1 MSHHTRPNGRF
12 CTTSCS
18 TRARRLAHSPT
29 ARTGQHPNP
38 LHGLI
43 FSVATSG
50 RPVPGTTPLHH
61 GCTFRLLPLHRRVQM
76 GTAPPQQTFTC
87 TAATLRRQQQHVH
100 STLPHRAEVPNL
112 WYKLN
117 SHPSCNVR
125 TKGSRW
131 RKQRTKGGQRTVW
144 MLPKVYA
151 SHASLPISSASCALI
166 SAANTFQ
173 LLPKFALFEG
183 NSRRTSLFH
192 RPSRQQSWVEYQ
204 RTPEAKKQ
212 CLSKKKV

>member
-1 MSHHTRPNGRF
+1 LRMSHHTRPNGTF
-12 CTTSCS
+12 CTTSCPN
-18 TRARRLAHSPT
+18 RARHLAHAST
-29 ARTGQHPNP
+29 TRTGQHPNP

-50 RPVPGTTPLHH
+50 RLRDGPGACTTCITTPLHH

-144 MLPKVYA
+144 MFPKVCA

-173 LLPKFALFEG
+173 LLAKFAQFEEIA
-183 NSRRTSLFH
+183 RRTSLFH
-192 RPSRQQSWVEYQ
+192 RPSRQQS
-204 RTPEAKKQ
+204 
-212 CLSKKKV
+212 

>member
-1 MSHHTRPNGRF
+1 M
-12 CTTSCS
+12 
-18 TRARRLAHSPT
+18 
-29 ARTGQHPNP
+29 HPP
-38 LHGLI
+38 HGLGSI
-43 FSVATSG
+43 PTRHPTWYSLVTSG
-50 RPVPGTTPLHH
+50 RVGDGRRVWHQPTAPRR
-61 GCTFRLLPLHRRVQM
+61 TFRLLPLHRRVQM

-144 MLPKVYA
+144 MFPKVCA

-173 LLPKFALFEG
+173 LLAKFAQFEEIPDG
-183 NSRRTSLFH
+183 HPFSIDH
-192 RPSRQQSWVEYQ
+192 R
-204 RTPEAKKQ
+204 AN
-212 CLSKKKV
+212 KVG

>member
-1 MSHHTRPNGRF
+1 MFGQLLRMSHHTRPNGRF
-12 CTTSCS
+12 CTTSCP
-18 TRARRLAHSPT
+18 TRARCLAHAPT
-29 ARTGQHPNP
+29 TRTGQHPNP

-50 RPVPGTTPLHH
+50 RLRDGPGACTTCITTPLHH

-144 MLPKVYA
+144 MLPKVCA
-151 SHASLPISSASCALI
+151 SHASLPISSASCALYFRSQYI
-166 SAANTFQ
+166 PAFS
-173 LLPKFALFEG
+173 
-183 NSRRTSLFH
+183 
-192 RPSRQQSWVEYQ
+192 
-204 RTPEAKKQ
+204 
-212 CLSKKKV
+212 